1 MYHFSF
7 RFAFQEVT
15 AQSHVAETQQRE
27 IRPGIGVGTT
37 RWVTRTTHLVRDM
50 RGQFRGWPR
59 QAHSPK
65 ERNRGRARGSS
76 LQELIC
82 HWNTRHQCLQ

>member
-7 RFAFQEVT
+7 RFAFQGVT

-37 RWVTRTTHLVRDM
+37 RSVTRTTHLVRDM
-50 RGQFRGWPR
+50 RGQFRAGPAGALPQR
-59 QAHSPK
+59 AFNS
-65 ERNRGRARGSS
+65 GRARGSS
-76 LQELIC
+76 LQGLIC
-82 HWNTRHQCLQ
+82 HWNTRHQCMQ